1 MAAVIARR
9 QEKIRQVTTPLPGSQ
24 PYDNHR
30 PINVPAAMEGR
41 TVLDFLNGI
50 FSHSEPGEW
59 AGLIAQGQVLDAGY
73 RPVTEERIVRA
84 GERFYRLMPS
94 LIEPEVRSAIEILHE
109 DEGIIVLHKPA
120 PLPMHPSGR
129 FNRNT
134 LQFFLHAVYHPQK
147 PQAAHRLD
155 ANTTGLVVCSRI
167 RHIAESLQGQFARGE
182 VEKVY
187 LVRVQ
192 GSPVD
197 DAFYCEAPISGEP
210 GALGA
215 REVDHLAGLSAH
227 TDFVVLHRFADGT
240 TLIEARPLT
249 GRTNQ
254 IRVHLH
260 QLGMPVCGD
269 QVYLSEQ
276 QIGRTQTLSLT
287 DSPLCLHA
295 LRLTFNHPLTQER
308 VMFETE
314 NPGWSR

>member
-1 MAAVIARR
+1 
-9 QEKIRQVTTPLPGSQ
+9 
-24 PYDNHR
+24 
-30 PINVPAAMEGR
+30 
-41 TVLDFLNGI
+41 
-50 FSHSEPGEW
+50 
-59 AGLIAQGQVLDAGY
+59 
-73 RPVTEERIVRA
+73 
-84 GERFYRLMPS
+84 
-94 LIEPEVRSAIEILHE
+94 
-109 DEGIIVLHKPA
+109 
-120 PLPMHPSGR
+120 MHPSGR

-167 RHIAESLQGQFARGE
+167 RHIAESLHGQFARGE